1 MRYKLKTLTKFIIFL
16 QFKYVLS
23 LFIFVQHSSLCANV
37 YVASVATQF
46 IKDVRF
52 ASLRQSM
59 VISDQVQERQV
70 EKSVAY

>member
-1 MRYKLKTLTKFIIFL
+1 MKIKTLFL
-16 QFKYVLS
+16 NLKIVLS
-23 LFIFVQHSSLCANV
+23 LFSVIQKSSLCANV

-59 VISDQVQERQV
+59 VISDQVQEHQV

>member
-1 MRYKLKTLTKFIIFL
+1 MCF
-16 QFKYVLS
+16 
-23 LFIFVQHSSLCANV
+23 HSSFSSNIQV
-37 YVASVATQF
+37 YVPTYMYYVASVATQF